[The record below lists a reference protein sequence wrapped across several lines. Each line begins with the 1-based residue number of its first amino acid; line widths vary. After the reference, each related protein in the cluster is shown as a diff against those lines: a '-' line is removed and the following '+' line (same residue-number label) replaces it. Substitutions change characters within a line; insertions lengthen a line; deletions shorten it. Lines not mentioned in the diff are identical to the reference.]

1 MLHSEKKN
9 LRPMTK
15 NEFIH
20 TIRQFIADGKTEE
33 ALDLLCEKIKDYDTS
48 VLNDSTLLKSRFQNA
63 KNDCI
68 VKGIMLQEDYNR
80 TNAQVNY
87 AILELLEQLEKT
99 TIISTKGSNDKS
111 SGRILHNIPGT
122 MSLGRE
128 NRCIVRIAYDDITL
142 TKDFEMTKDTVIQ
155 SVRIAEVMGVE
166 LLDFNETPAFQ
177 IRTVTEQEQ
186 FVASDDF
193 TQWIFKVK
201 PLVEGKFPLT
211 LKVAVI
217 EEIDGKERKRD
228 IVLEKEVFVISQLE
242 EPATPPAR
250 ATVSNDKIAF
260 EETNVRL
267 NYVLHDDTT
276 VATTTQATKKRS
288 TTAIVS
294 ALATVIFAITGFFV
308 YQNVNLNKAPDIVF
322 NEKTDTVQ
330 GKNDHSTKNDSEL
343 VENQTKD
350 KNDPFVSEPEKTDTL
365 QNQVIESRPNAVKEA
380 PKPKIDNRVATTTK
394 KPTKRHTPV
403 TADKNKTKDPIAE
416 NDRRPAALESEEEP
430 EGVPSPTIPID
441 EKKESQKTYRVR
453 IKLKDEMKN
462 AQILVNGEK
471 PMRVKNNIWGT
482 PQYVEFKSNKKLQTL
497 TFSKDGV
504 SCTIDNVDAT
514 KSDVEVE
521 ACSFK
526 KKKPKTEE

>member
-1 MLHSEKKN
+1 
-9 LRPMTK
+9 MTK
-15 NEFIH
+15 SEFIH
-20 TIRQFIADGKTEE
+20 TIRQYIADGKTEE
-33 ALDLLCEKIKDYDTS
+33 ALTLFCDKINDYDTS
-48 VLNDSTLLKSRFQNA
+48 VLNDATLLKSRFLNA

-68 VKGIMLQEDYNR
+68 VKGIMLQDDYNR

-99 TIISTKGSNDKS
+99 TIISSKGSNDKS

-128 NRCIVRIAYDDITL
+128 NRCIVRIAYDDVTL
-142 TKDFEMTKDTVIQ
+142 TRDFDVTKDTVIE

-177 IRTVTEQEQ
+177 IRTVTEEEQ
-186 FVASDDF
+186 FVASDDY

-201 PLVEGKFPLT
+201 PLIEGKFPLT

-228 IVLEKEVFVISQLE
+228 IVLEKEVFIISQLE
-242 EPATPPAR
+242 EPAQAPAR
-250 ATVSNDKIAF
+250 AAVSNDKIAF

-267 NYVLHDDTT
+267 NYVLNEDTAI
-276 VATTTQATKKRS
+276 ATTSQATKKRS
-288 TTAIVS
+288 ATAIVS

-308 YQNVNLNKAPDIVF
+308 YQNMSVNKAPDIVF
-322 NEKTDTVQ
+322 NEKTDTIQ
-330 GKNDHSTKNDSEL
+330 GKNDHSTKKDSEIA
-343 VENQTKD
+343 ENQTKD
-350 KNDPFVSEPEKTDTL
+350 KNDPLVPEPEKTDTQ
-365 QNQVIESRPNAVKEA
+365 QNQVVESRPNAVKIA

-394 KPTKRHTPV
+394 KPTKRNKPV
-403 TADKNKTKDPIAE
+403 PSEKNKTNDPIAE
-416 NDRRPAALESEEEP
+416 NDRRPAAIESGDEP
-430 EGVPSPTIPID
+430 EVVPSPTFPVE
-441 EKKESQKTYRVR
+441 EKAESKKTYRVH

-471 PMRVKNNIWGT
+471 PIRVKSNIWGT

-497 TFSKDGV
+497 TFTKDGI
-504 SCTIDNVDAT
+504 SCTIENIDAT
-514 KSDVEVE
+514 KSNVEVE

-526 KKKPKTEE
+526 KKKTKTDE